1 MTFWQWLQET
11 VKDGS
16 AEGEDVLQAVAALAA
31 RDQQTPEAVVL
42 ALLGQALQAR
52 QHADG
57 VRRKWEMLSP
67 REKQVAGLVCRRLT
81 NRQIAAEL
89 VLSPETI
96 RTHVRNTLRKFSLH
110 SRRDLRHLLAD
121 HHFDTFPE

>member
-1 MTFWQWLQET
+1 VTEVALTDALGAREQL
-11 VKDGS
+11 VHGPGDGPG
-16 AEGEDVLQAVAALAA
+16 EGEAHDEGDGLDDEEQAAHE
-31 RDQQTPEAVVL
+31 QE
-42 ALLGQALQAR
+42 
-52 QHADG
+52 
-57 VRRKWEMLSP
+57 E
-67 REKQVAGLVCRRLT
+67 REKQVAELVCRRLT